1 LGGSEEYR
9 RVVKMIYL
17 TIAWLLV
24 FVQYMIALMIL
35 STPFIKYTKGY
46 AYDLIDGVC
55 LSTILLSFFSSFSFT
70 TSLLKNYLKSDFLSW
85 DLALERIV
93 FVYSGLDFIIFMIAL
108 ISAGIG
114 IAYIVASFL
123 LTGLTLGVFSLFQ
136 ADIACRIFQSIMT
149 LTCGIGVLSLL
160 FKLFYIYSAFIYLF
174 APLIFCIG
182 VMLYPL
188 RETRK
193 FATLLIILTVVGY
206 VAIPF
211 LLGSVPMVKAKGTVE
226 NLGNSTSP
234 ALYNDPFLY
243 KNTTLSLISKENRS
257 INYAIVFLN
266 SSIIRWINCSE
277 RKTLL
282 PEGEYNA
289 SIWYLGFIHN
299 IQPEKIKIENNYT
312 LTNSS
317 SNSSI
322 IDSLKY
328 LNEVSEKQFENNT
341 KIIFKLNNVSFV
353 SDNFIVAYDN
363 SFKGNSGKYNASVKL
378 DLNNVESE
386 EKISEK
392 TIYFYYDKNNIID
405 YSCSIIDP
413 KIEIEN
419 YTIEVSHRIEDSSP
433 EELIEKGYV
442 KEYKPKLEFKAEY
455 LDHNETAIISTNI
468 VVKKI
473 ILKYHTKPIIK
484 YEEKDGGSDEETFI
498 RSNGKE
504 QYHTFEKYAEE
515 EGWSIKIDKISCSGP
530 AYETHGYKSQGS
542 VARVRVTVH
551 FTTDDPNATATV
563 TVKYKLYKEIKPK
576 NKPPEFANFL
586 IYFETIDRGF
596 NAPDITYQ
604 QKDPLLK
611 PLTAS
616 AFALNPT
623 IPLISDF
630 IAPLL
635 SEALKVGVAMVIT
648 VLVSDIAS
656 GYVAKGTVLTPF
668 KNHVKKIMEKSKA
681 IENVKKHIE
690 KKAWKDVLGIQ
701 GKAWERKEEEREKAI
716 DKIEKEA
723 EEKYG
728 KKGVYFIEKDG
739 EVIPVSQGEINQ
751 QLGFYYDEDRGIL
764 IEGEQKNFEN
774 KKEEFSEVEK
784 EEDIDLKEKAKN
796 LGLPENEIEEI
807 DKMIDSEYE
816 DEYDSLDNLD
826 EVSKLLGYEIDYD
839 ENKRRR
845 MK

>member
-1 LGGSEEYR
+1 
-9 RVVKMIYL
+9 
-17 TIAWLLV
+17 
-24 FVQYMIALMIL
+24 MIALMIL
-35 STPFIKYTKGY
+35 STPFTKYTKGH

-55 LSTILLSFFSSFSFT
+55 LSTIFLSFFSSFSFT
-70 TSLLKNYLKSDFLSW
+70 TSLLKNYLGSDFLSW
-85 DLALERIV
+85 NAALERIA
-93 FVYSGLDFIIFMIAL
+93 FVYNELDTIVFIITL
-108 ISAGIG
+108 ISSGIG
-114 IAYIVASFL
+114 LAYIVASFL
-123 LTGLTLGVFSLFQ
+123 LTGLTLGTFSLFQ
-136 ADIACRIFQSIMT
+136 ADLACRVFQSIASLAFAIGT
-149 LTCGIGVLSLL
+149 LSFIY
-160 FKLFYIYSAFIYLF
+160 KLFYIYSAFIYLF

-188 RETRK
+188 KETRK
-193 FATLLIILTVVGY
+193 IAILLIVLTVIGY
-206 VAIPF
+206 VIIPF
-211 LLGSVPMVKAKGTVE
+211 LLGSIPMIEAKGIVE
-226 NLGNSTSP
+226 SLVNSTSP

-266 SSIIRWINCSE
+266 SSIVRWINCSE

-299 IQPEKIKIENNYT
+299 IKPEKIKIENNYT

-322 IDSLKY
+322 VNSLEY
-328 LNEVSEKQFENNT
+328 LNEISKKQFKNNT

-363 SFKGNSGKYNASVKL
+363 SFKGDGGKYNASIKL
-378 DLNNVESE
+378 NLNNVESE

-419 YTIEVSHRIEDSSP
+419 YTIEISHRIEDSSP

-442 KEYKPKLEFKAEY
+442 KEYKPKLEFTSEY

-484 YEEKDGGSDEETFI
+484 YEEKDGGEDSETFI

-504 QYHTFEKYAEE
+504 QYHTFQRCAE
-515 EGWSIKIDKISCSGP
+515 EGWSIRIDKISCSGP
-530 AYETHGYKSQGS
+530 AYETHGYATQGS

-551 FTTDDPNATATV
+551 FTTDDPNATATIN
-563 TVKYKLYKEIKPK
+563 VKYKLYKEVKPK

-586 IYFETIDRGF
+586 IYFETIDREF
-596 NAPDITYQ
+596 NAPDVTYQ
-604 QKDPLLK
+604 QKDPILK
-611 PLTAS
+611 PLTFTL
-616 AFALNPT
+616 FALNP
-623 IPLISDF
+623 ILPLISDY
-630 IAPLL
+630 IAPFIN
-635 SEALKVGVAMVIT
+635 EALKVGVAMAIII
-648 VLVSDIAS
+648 LVSNFAS
-656 GYVAKGTVLTPF
+656 RYIVKGSVLTPF
-668 KNHVKKIMEKSKA
+668 KNYVNKIMEKSKA
-681 IENVKKHIE
+681 LDRVKKHIE
-690 KKAWKDVLGIQ
+690 KKAWRDVLGIQ
-701 GKAWERKEEEREKAI
+701 GKAWERKEEEREKVLE
-716 DKIEKEA
+716 DIEKEA

-751 QLGFYYDEDRGIL
+751 QLGFYYDEDRGML
-764 IEGEQKNFEN
+764 IEGEQQKNFEI
-774 KKEEFSEVEK
+774 KK
-784 EEDIDLKEKAKN
+784 EEDIDLKEDAKKM
-796 LGLPENEIEEI
+796 GLSEDEIEEI

-839 ENKRRR
+839 ENKKR
-845 MK
+845 KLK

>member
-1 LGGSEEYR
+1 
-9 RVVKMIYL
+9 MIYL
-17 TIAWLLV
+17 TIAWLIV
-24 FVQYMIALMIL
+24 FIQYMIALMIL
-35 STPFIKYTKGY
+35 STPFTKYSKGH

-70 TSLLKNYLKSDFLSW
+70 TSLLKNYLGSDFLSW
-85 DLALERIV
+85 DFALERIQ
-93 FVYSGLDFIIFMIAL
+93 FVYNGLDFIIFIIIL

-123 LTGLTLGVFSLFQ
+123 LTGLTLGTFSLFQ
-136 ADIACRIFQSIMT
+136 ADLACRIFQSIAT
-149 LTCGIGVLSLL
+149 LTFAIGTLS
-160 FKLFYIYSAFIYLF
+160 FIYKLFYIYSAFIYLY

-188 RETRK
+188 KETRK
-193 FATLLIILTVVGY
+193 FATLLIILTIVGY
-206 VAIPF
+206 VVIPF
-211 LLGSVPMVKAKGTVE
+211 LLGSVPMVEAKQITE
-226 NLGNSTSP
+226 NLGNST
-234 ALYNDPFLY
+234 LINYPFLY

-257 INYAIVFLN
+257 INYAIVFFN
-266 SSIIRWINCSE
+266 SSIVRWINCSE

-282 PEGEYNA
+282 PEGKYNS

-299 IQPEKIKIENNYT
+299 IDPEIVKIENNYT

-317 SNSSI
+317 SKSSI

-328 LNEVSEKQFENNT
+328 LNEFSKKQFENNT
-341 KIIFKLNNVSFV
+341 KVIFKLNNVSFV

-363 SFKGNSGKYNASVKL
+363 TFSGENGKYNASVRL
-378 DLNNVESE
+378 DLNNIESE

-405 YSCSIIDP
+405 YSCTIIDP

-442 KEYKPKLEFKAEY
+442 KEYKPRLEFTSEY

-468 VVKKI
+468 IVKKI
-473 ILKYHTKPIIK
+473 ILRYHTKPIIK
-484 YEEKDGGSDEETFI
+484 YEEKDGGEDSETFI

-504 QYHTFEKYAEE
+504 QYHTFQRYAE
-515 EGWSIKIDKISCSGP
+515 EGWSIRIDEITCSGP
-530 AYETHGYKSQGS
+530 AYETHGYKSSGS
-542 VARVRVTVH
+542 VARVRITIH

-563 TVKYKLYKEIKPK
+563 NVKYKLYREIKPN

-604 QKDPLLK
+604 QKDPILNE
-611 PLTAS
+611 LTIYAYDVNP
-616 AFALNPT
+616 ALPF
-623 IPLISDF
+623 ISDF

-635 SEALKVGVAMVIT
+635 SEALKVGIAMVIT
-648 VLVSDIAS
+648 ILVSDIAS
-656 GYVAKGTVLTPF
+656 SYVEKGTILTPF
-668 KNHVKKIMEKSKA
+668 KNQVKKIMQKSKA
-681 IENVKKHIE
+681 LDKVKKQIE
-690 KKAWKDVLGIQ
+690 KKAWKDTLMIQ

-716 DKIEKEA
+716 EEKEKEA
-723 EEKYG
+723 EEKHG

-739 EVIPVSQGEINQ
+739 EIIPVSQGEVNQ

-764 IEGEQKNFEN
+764 IEQQ
-774 KKEEFSEVEK
+774 EK
-784 EEDIDLKEKAKN
+784 EEDIDLKEEAKKM
-796 LGLPENEIEEI
+796 GLSEDEIEEI
-807 DKMIDSEYE
+807 EKTIDSEFE

-826 EVSKLLGYEIDYD
+826 EVSKLLGYEIDYE
-839 ENKRRR
+839 ENKKRR

>member
-1 LGGSEEYR
+1 
-9 RVVKMIYL
+9 
-17 TIAWLLV
+17 
-24 FVQYMIALMIL
+24 MIALMIL
-35 STPFIKYTKGY
+35 STPFTKYTKGH

-70 TSLLKNYLKSDFLSW
+70 TSLLKNYLGSDFLSW
-85 DLALERIV
+85 DLALERMV
-93 FVYSGLDFIIFMIAL
+93 FVYGGLDFIIFTIAL

-123 LTGLTLGVFSLFQ
+123 LTGLTLGTFSLFQ

-188 RETRK
+188 KETRR

-211 LLGSVPMVKAKGTVE
+211 LLGSIPMVEAKGIVE

-257 INYAIVFLN
+257 INYAIASFN
-266 SSIIRWINCSE
+266 SSIVRWINCSE

-299 IQPEKIKIENNYT
+299 IEPEIVKIENDYT

-328 LNEVSEKQFENNT
+328 LNEVSERQFENNT

-363 SFKGNSGKYNASVKL
+363 SFKGDSGKYNASVRL

-405 YSCSIIDP
+405 YSYNIIDP
-413 KIEIEN
+413 KIKVEN

-442 KEYKPKLEFKAEY
+442 KEYKPRLEFASEY

-468 VVKKI
+468 IVKKI

-484 YEEKDGGSDEETFI
+484 YEEKDGGEDSETFI
-498 RSNGKE
+498 RSNGKI
-504 QYHTFEKYAEE
+504 QYHTFERWAEE

-530 AYETHGYKSQGS
+530 AYETHGYASSGS

-563 TVKYKLYKEIKPK
+563 NVKYKLYREIKPK

-596 NAPDITYQ
+596 VAPDITYE

-611 PLTAS
+611 PLTTS

-635 SEALKVGVAMVIT
+635 SEALKVGVAMVII

-656 GYVAKGTVLTPF
+656 SYVERGTVLTPF
-668 KNHVKKIMEKSKA
+668 KNQVKKIMEKSKA
-681 IENVKKHIE
+681 LENVKKSVE
-690 KKAWKDVLGIQ
+690 KKTWRDVLGIQ
-701 GKAWERKEEEREKAI
+701 GKAWERKEEEREKVI
-716 DKIEKEA
+716 EEKEKEA
-723 EEKYG
+723 EEKYQ
-728 KKGVYFIEKDG
+728 KKGAYFIEKDG
-739 EVIPVSQGEINQ
+739 EVIPVSQGEVNQ
-751 QLGFYYDEDRGIL
+751 QLGFYYDEDRGVL
-764 IEGEQKNFEN
+764 IEGEQEKNFDN
-774 KKEEFSEVEK
+774 KKEEISEVEQEK
-784 EEDIDLKEKAKN
+784 EEDIDMREEAKKM
-796 LGLPENEIEEI
+796 GLSEDEIEEI

-839 ENKRRR
+839 EKNKKRR

>member
-1 LGGSEEYR
+1 
-9 RVVKMIYL
+9 
-17 TIAWLLV
+17 
-24 FVQYMIALMIL
+24 
-35 STPFIKYTKGY
+35 
-46 AYDLIDGVC
+46 
-55 LSTILLSFFSSFSFT
+55 
-70 TSLLKNYLKSDFLSW
+70 
-85 DLALERIV
+85 
-93 FVYSGLDFIIFMIAL
+93 
-108 ISAGIG
+108 
-114 IAYIVASFL
+114 
-123 LTGLTLGVFSLFQ
+123 
-136 ADIACRIFQSIMT
+136 
-149 LTCGIGVLSLL
+149 
-160 FKLFYIYSAFIYLF
+160 
-174 APLIFCIG
+174 
-182 VMLYPL
+182 MLYPL
-188 RETRK
+188 KETRR

-211 LLGSVPMVKAKGTVE
+211 LLGSVPMVEAKGIVE

-257 INYAIVFLN
+257 INYAIASFN
-266 SSIIRWINCSE
+266 SSIVRWINCSE

-299 IQPEKIKIENNYT
+299 IEPEIVKIENNYT

-363 SFKGNSGKYNASVKL
+363 SFKGDNGKYNASVRL

-405 YSCSIIDP
+405 YSCNIIDP
-413 KIEIEN
+413 KIEVEN

-442 KEYKPKLEFKAEY
+442 KEYKPRLEFKAEY

-468 VVKKI
+468 IVKKI
-473 ILKYHTKPIIK
+473 ILKYHTKPIVK

-498 RSNGKE
+498 RSNGKI
-504 QYHTFEKYAEE
+504 QYHTFERYAE
-515 EGWSIKIDKISCSGP
+515 EGWSIKIDKITCSGP
-530 AYETHGYKSQGS
+530 AYETHGYVSSGS

-551 FTTDDPNATATV
+551 FITDDPNATATV
-563 TVKYKLYKEIKPK
+563 NVKYKLYREIKPK
-576 NKPPEFANFL
+576 NKPPEFANFK

-604 QKDPLLK
+604 QKDPILK
-611 PLTAS
+611 PLTYTS
-616 AFALNPT
+616 FALNPT

-648 VLVSDIAS
+648 VLVSDITS
-656 GYVAKGTVLTPF
+656 GYVEKGAVLTPF
-668 KNHVKKIMEKSKA
+668 KSYVRKIMEKSKA
-681 IENVKKHIE
+681 FENVKKHIE
-690 KKAWKDVLGIQ
+690 KKTWKDVLGIQ

-716 DKIEKEA
+716 EDIEKEA
-723 EEKYG
+723 EEKYQ
-728 KKGVYFIEKDG
+728 KKGAYFIERNG
-739 EVIPVSQGEINQ
+739 EVIPVSQGEVNQ
-751 QLGFYYDEDRGIL
+751 QLGLTYDEDRGIL
-764 IEGEQKNFEN
+764 IEGEQEKNFDN
-774 KKEEFSEVEK
+774 KKEEFSEVEQEK
-784 EEDIDLKEKAKN
+784 EEDIDMREEAKKM
-796 LGLPENEIEEI
+796 GLSEDEIEEI

-816 DEYDSLDNLD
+816 DEHDSLDNLD

-839 ENKRRR
+839 EKNKRRR